1 MRKSI
6 LSFALV
12 IALCLSMSAPV
23 FAAADMDTAT
33 KMADNLYAAG
43 LFNGTGTDANGKPIY
58 NLEGTATRAQAITM
72 LVRVLGKTQEAEKG
86 NWNTPFTDVPNWAK
100 PYVGYAYANKLTTG
114 TGATTFGS
122 DTLITP
128 NQYLTFLL
136 TALGYD
142 KTVDFKWD
150 NPYKLAAKLGL
161 IKDNEWEN
169 SDTFKRS
176 DMVATS
182 YNALLAYSKSSTKT
196 LADKL
201 GVGQYIVPI
210 EEKESISSG
219 WNGVGV
225 NANKQ
230 FDPENPL
237 AGMPNTQAVVD
248 KYDLGYGADLVSL
261 AVNFVGLRNNMGADT
276 MVLEGFSYSSVDQ
289 DRYETCI
296 ALLKDILDTES
307 ANAFIKWIEELDKL
321 NSKNGE
327 TRRAYGRDSAE
338 YKASREAL
346 LAHGNKLWEASSP
359 VEFGNVLVSYKED
372 GNVMSFVITNK

>member
-1 MRKSI
+1 MRKSL
-6 LSFALV
+6 LSFVLV

-23 FAAADMDTAT
+23 FAAADMDTAG

-86 NWNTPFTDVPNWAK
+86 TWNTPFTDVPNWAK

-142 KTVDFKWD
+142 KSVDFKWD
-150 NPYKLAAKLGL
+150 NPYKLAAELGL
-161 IKDNEWEN
+161 VKENEWKN
-169 SDTFKRS
+169 TDTFKRS

-225 NANKQ
+225 NANKEFNPDAP
-230 FDPENPL
+230 FD
-237 AGMPNTQAVVD
+237 GMPNTKALVD
-248 KYDLGYGADLVSL
+248 ERGLGYL
-261 AVNFVGLRNNMGADT
+261 AKYTVLSVRSVNLRNNYGANT
-276 MVLEGFSYSSVDQ
+276 MVLEGFEYSYIDQ
-289 DRYETCI
+289 DKYDVCI
-296 ALLKDILDTES
+296 ALLKDILDSES

-321 NSKNGE
+321 NTADMDAFYK
-327 TRRAYGRDSAE
+327 YGRDSEE
-338 YKASREAL
+338 YKKTGEAL
-346 LAHGNKLWEASSP
+346 FAHGNELWEASSP
-359 VEFGNVLVSYKED
+359 VEFGNVKVSYMED
-372 GNVMSFVITNK
+372 GNIMSFVITNK